1 MKTDKT
7 DLQKAFQWARGR
19 AFLPAVKTRTRA
31 YGPGPR
37 PAWAALQAARA
48 ALAAL
53 PGLEEAE
60 RAAGAA
66 LEACRAIDGRK
77 YAPGMEAA
85 TAARDRAAKARRAG
99 QAWQY
104 AGPVWTRGYPHNGP
118 RDLESFWADKNGG
131 PLRNMQEAGA
141 FLDSRSSGVFYCDSF
156 QDNTCGGY
164 IAQLPSLK
172 GRARYVAGYG
182 FSHDESGACFDLS
195 EVFESDF
202 EGERESARRQI
213 GKAYWTPDMEAPGY
227 WAESAHETARKEAAR
242 RAADLAERAAEKESE
257 YQEAWQAGNQWA
269 SLKEEEETARREAL
283 AILKERKAARAIDPA
298 GFPALCSALRDK
310 VESLLESIREKREER
325 AELQSGADHAEGRG
339 PFMEGAGLQSFPDDS
354 AIWRAV
360 RALRA
365 GQRGAAI

>member
-1 MKTDKT
+1 MTTQKT

-19 AFLPAVKTRTRA
+19 YMSGAGAW
-31 YGPGPR
+31 GNGR
-37 PAWAALQAARA
+37 PPVAALAALVTARA

-53 PGLEEAE
+53 PALEALEE
-60 RAAGAA
+60 AAGAA
-66 LEACRAIDGRK
+66 LEAQRAIDGRQ

-85 TAARDRAAKARRAG
+85 RAGRDKAAAAARAGRAWR
-99 QAWQY
+99 Y
-104 AGPVWTRGYPHNGP
+104 SGPIWTRGYPHNGP
-118 RDLESFWADKNGG
+118 RDLESFWADKSGG

-141 FLDSRSSGVFYCDSF
+141 FLDSRSSSVFYCDSF

-164 IAQLPSLK
+164 IAQLPSRN
-172 GRARYVAGYG
+172 GRARFVAGFG
-182 FSHDESGACFDLS
+182 FSHDEAGACFDLS

-213 GKAYWTPDMEAPGY
+213 GKAYWTPDMNRAGY

-257 YQEAWQAGNQWA
+257 YQEAWQAGSQWA
-269 SLKEEEETARREAL
+269 RLKEEEAEERREAL
-283 AILKERKAARAIDPA
+283 AILKERRAAGRIDA
-298 GFPALCSALRDK
+298 GAFPALCSALRGT

-325 AELQSGADHAEGRG
+325 AELQSGADHGEGRG

-365 GQRGAAI
+365 GQSGAAI